1 MKAKGLAPVLS
12 ALTMALLFIVVA
24 WQGDAKAQQ
33 PDYIAQCSNGIAVLD
48 PQNNPALVED
58 CAALLALKDVL
69 TADSPLNWSADTS
82 IEEWSGVVIESTL
95 DGGYFR
101 NKVVALELYDRLTGS
116 MPPELGNLSNLQRLY
131 LYDNQLTGSI
141 PPELGNLSNLER
153 LYLYDN
159 QLTGSI
165 PPELGNLSN
174 LERLYLHDNQLT
186 GSIPPELGN
195 LSNLQRLY
203 LSDNQLTGSIPPEL
217 GNLFNLERFRLNTNQ
232 LTGSIPHELGNLTKL
247 FELLLAGNQLTG
259 CIPAALGDV
268 REQDFGSLGLP
279 ICDYI
284 PPSPTPTAVPTRTPA
299 PTSTPIAP
307 VVPDDVLNR
316 LSAMESLLA
325 TLQSLISALESRIT
339 ALDSRVAALESDA
352 PMPQHT
358 PTPTEVPGQPPTTTP
373 TPSPTPVVIAD
384 ACTESIGSGEISASW
399 DSACPST
406 NRHLD
411 PNKPDDGDY
420 YARYY
425 TFRMSAPGSV
435 TIKLTSSAD
444 TFLYLLEGTG
454 RTGAVAHENDDH
466 ATLVNTE
473 RCADVTEL
481 DYTDSC
487 ITASLD
493 EGDYTIE
500 VTTYASGV
508 TDRFALTVRGIQ

>member
-1 MKAKGLAPVLS
+1 
-12 ALTMALLFIVVA
+12 MALLFTVVA
-24 WQGDAKAQQ
+24 GQVDVKAQQ
-33 PDYIAQCSNGIAVLD
+33 PDYTAQCSNGIAVPD
-48 PQNNPALVED
+48 PQNNLVLVED

-69 TADSPLNWSADTS
+69 AADPPLNWSDDTS
-82 IEEWSGVVIESTL
+82 IEEWSGVELESTL

-101 NKVVALELYDRLTGS
+101 NKVVELQLPNRLTGS
-116 MPPELGNLSNLQRLY
+116 MPPELGNLSNLQLLNLQQNQFTGSMPPELGNLSNLRYLILNESQLSGSIPSELGNLAHLGWLELPGNQLSGIIPPELGNLYNLRGLY
-131 LYDNQLTGSI
+131 LSNNQLTSSIPPELGNLYNLRGLYLNNNQLTGSI
-141 PPELGNLSNLER
+141 PPELGNLTNL
-153 LYLYDN
+153 N
-159 QLTGSI
+159 
-165 PPELGNLSN
+165 ELS
-174 LERLYLHDNQLT
+174 
-186 GSIPPELGN
+186 
-195 LSNLQRLY
+195 
-203 LSDNQLTGSIPPEL
+203 
-217 GNLFNLERFRLNTNQ
+217 
-232 LTGSIPHELGNLTKL
+232 
-247 FELLLAGNQLTG
+247 LAGNQLTG

-268 REQDFGSLGLP
+268 EQQDFGSLGLP

-284 PPSPTPTAVPTRTPA
+284 PPSPTPTAVPTRIPA
-299 PTSTPIAP
+299 PTTTPIAP
-307 VVPDDVLNR
+307 AVPDDVLNR
-316 LSAMESLLA
+316 LSTIESLLA
-325 TLQSLISALESRIT
+325 TLQSLISALESKIA

-352 PMPQHT
+352 SMPQHT
-358 PTPTEVPGQPPTTTP
+358 PTPTQVPGQPPATTP

-399 DSACPST
+399 DSVCPST

-425 TFRMSAPGSV
+425 TFRMSAPGLV

-454 RTGAVAHENDDH
+454 RTGAVAHENDDRT
-466 ATLVNTE
+466 TLVNTE

-500 VTTYASGV
+500 ATTYASGV